1 VNTYS
6 SPTFVKGGTLFAAS
20 SSALSS
26 DSDFTLSNNGV
37 LDLSTYPRQ
46 ARFRADDNND
56 YSAYLKSLTV
66 NDESQLRVSSL
77 APLRVKEK
85 LEFDQGEIAAF
96 LDSGVNSTAP
106 IQIDE
111 AGKFVFRKESRKR
124 LYMVVSN
131 EEARQQEGT
140 WNVIDGEVEN
150 ADELAKNTYL
160 IVPALPGEKNDRNQ
174 ADFVE
179 IDGVDYRIAQ
189 FDGVDQPLADAS
201 LSDVRLEEGSLK
213 LVVVQKSFDDI
224 QEDLNGDEGDVDE
237 LPGCDNDDEL
247 CDVISDID
255 GEEDNA
261 SNEEEDSAVE
271 IIDGVVDGLQDEE
284 IEIPHGLN
292 YGQLAKLVTSG
303 LAPRNV
309 DAAGRGIALFN
320 NQLVDSVFDRQPL
333 RQFEELIAES
343 DSAEEMPSDVDFV
356 EMDGVT
362 YLDREDDALDLAN
375 RDGVSAWLKG
385 FGGNSRADDSSILYN
400 DYDLSSYGT
409 SFGVDIA
416 LSDSF
421 QIGAY
426 ANYGD
431 VRIQHISDDTGGG
444 SWVSDGWGGG
454 LTAQYST
461 RNFYVQGLVGA
472 SEFSGDQTR
481 NILQISQDLGANTA
495 KGEKKV
501 TSYLGALRMGAP
513 FKLGGVV
520 LEPQAQAVWTQNR
533 EDGFSETSGT
543 EKNLRLKYKDR
554 TTNFLETE
562 LGMKLSVP
570 IRTGERSLLVPSV
583 RAAWLADWNQNNEAQ
598 QIGYKFTN
606 QTVDF
611 DSQLETQ
618 NGALI
623 EAGLDYTIQ
632 NFNRTSVKVYA
643 RGGAEVWGGDRG
655 TTWRGSGGVTF
666 QF

>member
-1 VNTYS
+1 MNTYS
-6 SPTFVKGGTLFAAS
+6 SPTFVKGGTLFSAS

-261 SNEEEDSAVE
+261 
-271 IIDGVVDGLQDEE
+271 
-284 IEIPHGLN
+284 
-292 YGQLAKLVTSG
+292 
-303 LAPRNV
+303 
-309 DAAGRGIALFN
+309 
-320 NQLVDSVFDRQPL
+320 
-333 RQFEELIAES
+333 
-343 DSAEEMPSDVDFV
+343 
-356 EMDGVT
+356 
-362 YLDREDDALDLAN
+362 
-375 RDGVSAWLKG
+375 
-385 FGGNSRADDSSILYN
+385 
-400 DYDLSSYGT
+400 
-409 SFGVDIA
+409 
-416 LSDSF
+416 
-421 QIGAY
+421 
-426 ANYGD
+426 
-431 VRIQHISDDTGGG
+431 
-444 SWVSDGWGGG
+444 
-454 LTAQYST
+454 
-461 RNFYVQGLVGA
+461 
-472 SEFSGDQTR
+472 
-481 NILQISQDLGANTA
+481 
-495 KGEKKV
+495 
-501 TSYLGALRMGAP
+501 
-513 FKLGGVV
+513 
-520 LEPQAQAVWTQNR
+520 
-533 EDGFSETSGT
+533 
-543 EKNLRLKYKDR
+543 
-554 TTNFLETE
+554 
-562 LGMKLSVP
+562 
-570 IRTGERSLLVPSV
+570 
-583 RAAWLADWNQNNEAQ
+583 
-598 QIGYKFTN
+598 
-606 QTVDF
+606 
-611 DSQLETQ
+611 
-618 NGALI
+618 
-623 EAGLDYTIQ
+623 
-632 NFNRTSVKVYA
+632 
-643 RGGAEVWGGDRG
+643 
-655 TTWRGSGGVTF
+655 
-666 QF
+666 

>member
-1 VNTYS
+1 M
-6 SPTFVKGGTLFAAS
+6 
-20 SSALSS
+20 
-26 DSDFTLSNNGV
+26 
-37 LDLSTYPRQ
+37 
-46 ARFRADDNND
+46 
-56 YSAYLKSLTV
+56 
-66 NDESQLRVSSL
+66 VSSL
-77 APLRVKEK
+77 APLRVKE
-85 LEFDQGEIAAF
+85 LFTFDNGEIATF
-96 LDSGVNSTAP
+96 LDSGVESTAP
-106 IQIDE
+106 IQIDK
-111 AGKFVFRKESRKR
+111 AGKFVFRKESRKPGPAS

-140 WNVIDGEVEN
+140 WNVIDGVVEN

-160 IVPALPGEKNDRNQ
+160 LVPALPGEKKRENT

-179 IDGVDYRIAQ
+179 INGVDYRIAQ
-189 FDGVDQPLADAS
+189 FDGVDQPLADAA
-201 LSDVRLEEGSLK
+201 LSDVRLEKGSLK
-213 LVVVQKSFDDI
+213 LVVEQKSFDDI

-237 LPGCDNDDEL
+237 LPGCENDDDL

-255 GEEDNA
+255 GEEDEA

-271 IIDGVVDGLQDEE
+271 IIDGVVDGLQDQE
-284 IEIPHGLN
+284 IEISLGFN

-343 DSAEEMPSDVDFV
+343 SATQLNSDLPSDVAVV
-356 EMDGVT
+356 ESDSVDDLSSDIGIVEADGVS
-362 YLDREDDALDLAN
+362 YVDLENDSLDLSS
-375 RDGVSAWLKG
+375 RDGVSAWMKG

-431 VRIQHISDDTGGG
+431 VRIQHSSDDTGGG
-444 SWVSDGWGGG
+444 SWDSDGWGGG

-472 SEFSGDQTR
+472 SEFSGEQTR
-481 NILQISQDLGANTA
+481 NILQINQDFGANTA
-495 KGEKKV
+495 KGDKKV

-513 FKLGGVV
+513 FKVGGVV

-554 TTNFLETE
+554 ATNFLETE
-562 LGMKLSVP
+562 LGMKVSMP
-570 IRTGERSLLVPSV
+570 IRTGDRSLLVPSL

-632 NFNRTSVKVYA
+632 NFNRTSLKVYA